1 MRRVCT
7 TIAIVWILSAIIS
20 IPPLIGWN
28 DWPEEFNEETP
39 CKLSEEKS
47 YLVYSSSGSFFIPL
61 FIMTVVY
68 YKIFKATR
76 RRLKDR
82 AKASAMANL
91 GRSAPTMTTVS
102 TPIMITS
109 TNHKDHI
116 TKSSSNDDSSS
127 SDSPKV
133 AHSFGNFKSRCVRC
147 CQTSKTQEIHRG
159 KGSKVTKA
167 FHRTKSSHSNKDAR
181 IEIESASDDIELSR
195 NEISSSNAFALTSV
209 AGMNGQ
215 PGPLAEANNGVGLTV
230 VESSALL
237 GGGVALDEEPPNS
250 TMQPFVPL
258 NGDCMQTATT
268 LSNSSNGTSA
278 VTATSITIAS
288 SASASYQV
296 AYPCTC
302 NNERSSPIKT
312 VANIDCID
320 SNPSND
326 ITKVGNVRECI
337 FLQLHCISAIMIRQ
351 LFNIT
356 I

>member
-102 TPIMITS
+102 TPIMMTS

-127 SDSPKV
+127 SGSPKV
-133 AHSFGNFKSRCVRC
+133 THSFGNFKSRCVRC
-147 CQTSKTQEIHRG
+147 CQTSKAEEIHRG

-167 FHRTKSSHSNKDAR
+167 FHRTKSSYSNKDAR
-181 IEIESASDDIELSR
+181 IEIESASDDIEL

-209 AGMNGQ
+209 AAMNGQ
-215 PGPLAEANNGVGLTV
+215 PAPFAETNNGVRSTV

-237 GGGVALDEEPPNS
+237 ASGVALEEEPPHL

-258 NGDCMQTATT
+258 NSDCMQTATT
-268 LSNSSNGTSA
+268 LPNSSNDTSA

-302 NNERSSPIKT
+302 NNERSSPIKP

-320 SNPSND
+320 SNPA
-326 ITKVGNVRECI
+326 TKVNSVRECV
-337 FLQLHCISAIMIRQ
+337 FFQLHCISTIMIRQ